1 MGWQAVWE
9 RRTLDRTRPVLEAL
23 MAADGLDTGFGD
35 VSAEAW
41 RAFVRRIAA
50 RLALE
55 RGSSVFEVGCGA
67 GAFLHELDAL
77 GCAIGGLDAS
87 PALIG
92 FAKEALPRGDFLCAF
107 ADALPALPRVEAVV
121 SCGVFLYFPTLDY
134 AREVLRKMAAKTTRA
149 LAVLDVPDLSKEEAA
164 LRARRAT
171 LGPAEYEKK
180 YRGLDHRYYAKA
192 WMAAELRALGFPSVS
207 IEDQAIDGYA
217 NGAFRFNAIAL
228 REPAG
233 ARP

>member
-1 MGWQAVWE
+1 MGWQEVWE

-35 VSAEAW
+35 VSAGAW

-50 RLALE
+50 RLQL
-55 RGSSVFEVGCGA
+55 RQGSAVYEVGCGA

-77 GCAIGGLDAS
+77 GCAVGGLDAS

-107 ADALPALPRVEAVV
+107 ADALPIEPRVEAVV
-121 SCGVFLYFPTLDY
+121 SCGVFLYFPSLDY
-134 AREVLRKMAAKTTRA
+134 ARSVLAKMAAKTTRA
-149 LAVLDVPDLSKEEAA
+149 LAVLDVPDLSKQEAA

-171 LGPAEYEKK
+171 LGPEEYEKK
-180 YRGLDHRYYAKA
+180 YRGLDHRYYEKA
-192 WMAAELRALGFPSVS
+192 WLEAELRALGFAHVAL
-207 IEDQAIDGYA
+207 EDQAIDGYA
-217 NGAFRFNAIAL
+217 NGAFRFNAFAL
-228 REPAG
+228 R
-233 ARP
+233 